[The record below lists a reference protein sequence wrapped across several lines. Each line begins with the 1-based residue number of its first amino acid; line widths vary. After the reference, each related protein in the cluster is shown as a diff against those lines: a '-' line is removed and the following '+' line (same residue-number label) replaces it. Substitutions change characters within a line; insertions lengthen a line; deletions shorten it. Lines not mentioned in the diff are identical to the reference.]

1 VNQPVEAVLAA
12 SAQPHPRGAASGNA
26 DALRRQMFLGFCA
39 TLEVHGFPYVILSGY
54 QGYPDH
60 IDSDIDFMVSEADFL
75 RLPKLFSKP
84 GVVPGARLAQL
95 VQYDTTACAFVLA
108 KQEHEHVVHLQLDFA
123 FVTHGKFNL
132 HTKGRPYLFY
142 EQVLASRRLGRAG
155 FWIPAAAVEF
165 EYYLVKRIDK
175 ALVESR
181 HLDQLAALLVEDP
194 AGCRAVLARLVPSEM
209 QASIID
215 AIAACDVAWFEQ
227 HRLELPSMLGRRL
240 SSETFS
246 ERMISR
252 GREWLRRLRRTLQPT
267 GLVIAVLGPDG
278 SGKTTVIEHLER
290 ELAPAFRRGRRFH
303 LRPHFGTA
311 SGGAAV
317 TDPHGQTPR
326 GHLAS
331 AAKVGLFILDYW
343 MGWLRWV
350 YPAKVR
356 SNLVVFDRY
365 YHDMLVDPARY
376 RLPRGSFLQR
386 LLAGLVPRPDIWLVL
401 HAPPELLVARKGE
414 ISLEAAHTLSA
425 GYARLAQQLHA
436 IPIDTGRG
444 LEETLAAAVAAPL
457 DYLAARTAARIGSAR

>member
-1 VNQPVEAVLAA
+1 MNQLADIDLTAAGATPSSGMPEARVDAA
-12 SAQPHPRGAASGNA
+12 RK
-26 DALRRQMFLGFCA
+26 QMFLDFCA
-39 TLEVHGFPYVILSGY
+39 ALESHGIPYVILSGY
-54 QGYPDH
+54 QGYPDR

-75 RLPKLFSKP
+75 RLPKLFGKP
-84 GVVPGARLAQL
+84 EVVPGARLAQL

-123 FVTHGKFNL
+123 FATHGKFSL
-132 HTKGRPYLFY
+132 HTKGRTYLFY

-181 HLDQLAALLVEDP
+181 HLDQLAALQFEDP
-194 AGCRAVLARLVPSEM
+194 AGCRAVLARLTPPEIH
-209 QASIID
+209 ASIFG
-215 AIAACDVAWFEQ
+215 AIAGCDVAWFAQ
-227 HRLELPSMLGRRL
+227 HRLDLPRMLGRSLPR
-240 SSETFS
+240 ETFG

-252 GREWLRRLRRTLQPT
+252 GREWLRRVRRILQPT

-290 ELAPAFRRGRRFH
+290 ELAPAFRRVRRFH
-303 LRPHFGTA
+303 LRPHFGAA
-311 SGGAAV
+311 SGGTTV
-317 TDPHGQTPR
+317 TDPHGQKPR

-376 RLPRGSFLQR
+376 RLPRGSFLQY

-414 ISLEAAHTLSA
+414 ISLEAAQTLSA

-444 LEETLAAAVAAPL
+444 LDETLAAAVAAPL
-457 DYLAARTAARIGSAR
+457 DYLATRTASRIGSAR

>member
-1 VNQPVEAVLAA
+1 MENIDVVCK
-12 SAQPHPRGAASGNA
+12 
-26 DALRRQMFLGFCA
+26 QMFLDFCA
-39 TLEVHGFPYVILSGY
+39 ALESHGIAYVILSGY
-54 QGYPDH
+54 QGYPDR
-60 IDSDIDFMVSEADFL
+60 IDSDIDFMVSEADFQ
-75 RLPKLFSKP
+75 RLPDLLNESRT
-84 GVVPGARLAQL
+84 VPGARL
-95 VQYDTTACAFVLA
+95 VQVL
-108 KQEHEHVVHLQLDFA
+108 QHETSA
-123 FVTHGKFNL
+123 S
-132 HTKGRPYLFY
+132 YY
-142 EQVLASRRLGRAG
+142 VLASQIGHRIAYLHPDSAASYRRKGRLWLHSESVLATRRKAPAG

-165 EYYLVKRIDK
+165 EYYFVKRVDK
-175 ALVESR
+175 AVVEAR
-181 HLDQLAALLVEDP
+181 HLDQLAALLAENP
-194 AGCRAVLARLVPSEM
+194 AGCRAVLVRLAQPEM
-209 QASIID
+209 LAPIIE
-215 AIAACDVAWFEQ
+215 AIAACDVAWFAQ
-227 HRLELPSMLGRRL
+227 HRPELQRMLGRSLPQETL
-240 SSETFS
+240 SG
-246 ERMISR
+246 RMISR
-252 GREWLRRLRRTLQPT
+252 GREWLRRVRRFLQPT

-290 ELAPAFRRGRRFH
+290 ELAPAFRRVRRFH
-303 LRPHFGTA
+303 QRPHFGAA